1 MNIPPRQRA
10 ALSRIRERVFAH
22 LRANR
27 RNGMHPRSLREIAL
41 EHGWARSHLT
51 MILRGER
58 QNPTILGMLQ
68 KFAARR
74 IPR

>member
-1 MNIPPRQRA
+1 MA
-10 ALSRIRERVFAH
+10 ALTRLRTRVFAH
-22 LRANR
+22 LKANR
-27 RNGMHPRSLREIAL
+27 RNGMHPRSLREIAR

-58 QNPTILGMLQ
+58 QNATILDLLRR
-68 KFAARR
+68 FAARR